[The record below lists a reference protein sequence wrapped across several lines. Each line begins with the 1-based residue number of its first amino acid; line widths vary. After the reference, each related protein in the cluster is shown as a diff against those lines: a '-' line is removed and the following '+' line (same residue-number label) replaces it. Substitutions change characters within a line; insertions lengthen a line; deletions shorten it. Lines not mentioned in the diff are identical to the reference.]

1 MSNMKNAAP
10 RVIFNGINDQ
20 SRGQNTPLPETFAQH
35 TPLLHLFTET
45 GPEETTYVGS
55 DFSAIFGGESLN
67 RRGKYFNMQSLMA
80 ERLLAR
86 ANGFFVKR
94 LKPDDAGNPARVTV
108 AIDIVEDDIER
119 TIIPAD
125 GFDYPGS
132 ETPAPAETT
141 EMVAGYRAR
150 LTIINNNDGEI
161 GSQEVLDGTFVSE
174 RDGTQSQIYPLFEMP
189 AAFFGSGGD
198 LNGFSMWPATT
209 SENLP
214 FDESVVEDFTTRI
227 YRMMF
232 KRKSTSDT
240 TPITVKTRRAEEYV
254 DICFTPGVYSTSSDL
269 EFYAPDV
276 LIDHYEDDGVQSGT
290 EPRFSPFGEIY
301 VYQDNIDT
309 IQAMVYAAEITANP
323 LATETVKG
331 AGHIDLFTGVDVN
344 GDDHHALLFE
354 GPLMGGTHLG
364 IDTVVYAS
372 GGADGTLDLA
382 SYEQLVRRQALNFGE
397 LGDQYEDINR
407 FPFSK
412 LYDSGLSMDG
422 KYDLMQ
428 VLAKRP
434 DIKVAFTTYIEAE
447 NRAPS
452 LSEEVSRTRSLM
464 TRLRA
469 FPESVLYGT
478 EVCRAE
484 IIQQTGKL
492 SEGGYSKAV
501 PQILDYLDK
510 WAQFAGA
517 SNSVLRETAHIDEY
531 PNNVTSIVN
540 RLSVPYINQRTQ
552 SEIWDN
558 GGIYSSTFD
567 RRSNYY
573 PAIRSVYADDTSI
586 LLSPITVA
594 ICCHVM
600 RIVFKAHAHFS
611 GNARLTPG
619 QLRTRCDEHIVAA
632 TNGLFGGRVEI
643 RPETFHTQADEDRGF
658 SWHTRVTVYGNN
670 PSNVMTF
677 ELETRRMEELNNG

>member
-35 TPLLHLFTET
+35 TPLLHLFTQT

-55 DFSAIFGGESLN
+55 DFTAIFGGETLN
-67 RRGKYFNMQSLMA
+67 RRSDYFNMQSMMA

-86 ANGFFVKR
+86 GNGFFVKR
-94 LKPDDAGNPARVTV
+94 LKPDDAGNPARVTI
-108 AIDIVEDDIER
+108 AIDIVKDDIER
-119 TIIPAD
+119 TIGTLEGFEYPD
-125 GFDYPGS
+125 G
-132 ETPAPAETT
+132 ETVETT
-141 EMVAGYRAR
+141 EETETVSGFRAR
-150 LTIINNNDGEI
+150 IVAITSNEDDVGTNK
-161 GSQEVLDGTFVSE
+161 VLDGSFVSE
-174 RDGTQSQIYPLFEMP
+174 RDGTQSKLYPLFQLP
-189 AAFFGSGGD
+189 AAFFGNGGN
-198 LNGFSMWPATT
+198 LNGFSIWPATT
-209 SENLP
+209 NENIP
-214 FDESVVEDFTTRI
+214 FDEETADKFVTRL

-232 KRKSTSDT
+232 KRKTNSDT
-240 TPITVKTRRAEEYV
+240 TPVTVKTTRDEDYV
-254 DICFTPGVYSTSSDL
+254 DICFTPGVYSESTDV
-269 EFYAPDV
+269 EYYAPDV
-276 LIDHYEDDGVQSGT
+276 LIDRYEDDGVTSGF
-290 EPRFSPFGEIY
+290 EPRFSPFSEIY
-301 VYQDNIDT
+301 VYQDNFDAV
-309 IQAMVYAAEITANP
+309 QEMVYEAEVAANP
-323 LATETVKG
+323 LAEDVVKG
-331 AGHIDLFTGVDVN
+331 PGHIDLLTAVDMN
-344 GDDHHALLFE
+344 GENHHALMLE
-354 GPLMGGTHLG
+354 GPLMGGTNLG
-364 IDTVVYAS
+364 SDTVVYAD
-372 GGADGTLDLA
+372 GGKDGTMNLET
-382 SYEQLVRRQALNFGE
+382 YEQLVSRQMLNFGE

-412 LYDSGLSMDG
+412 IYDSGLTMDG
-422 KYDLMQ
+422 KYNMMQ
-428 VLAKRP
+428 PLAKRP
-434 DIKVAFTTYIEAE
+434 DIKVAFTTFVESE
-447 NRAPS
+447 GRAPT
-452 LSEEVSRTRSLM
+452 LTEEVSRTRALM
-464 TRLRA
+464 ARLRG
-469 FPESVLYGT
+469 FPESTLYGT
-478 EVCRAE
+478 AVCRAE
-484 IIQQTGKL
+484 IVQQTGRL
-492 SEGGYSKAV
+492 AEGGYSKPV

-531 PNNVTSIVN
+531 PNNVTEIVN

-558 GGIYSSTFD
+558 GGTYSSTFD

-611 GNARLTPG
+611 GNARITPG
-619 QLRTRCDEHIVAA
+619 QLRTRCDEHIVKA

-643 RPETFHTQADEDRGF
+643 RPETRHTQADQDRGF